1 MTRAENNRIFLLDAY
16 ALIFRA
22 YYAFIR
28 NPIYNSRGQ
37 NSSAIFGFITS
48 LEDLLV
54 REKPSHIAVVFD
66 PPGGTFRHKMYP
78 EYKAN
83 REATPEDIKL
93 AVPYIKRLIEAY
105 NIPVIEIPQYEADD
119 VIGTL
124 ATKASEEG
132 YTTYMMTPDKD
143 FAQLVGENIYIYK
156 PARSGNEPEVW
167 GVEEVKKNF
176 GVEKPEQ
183 VQDILALWGDASD
196 NIPGCPGIGEKTS
209 KKLIQDYHSI
219 EGVFQHLDNLKG
231 KMKESLSNSIE
242 QVRLSKVLA
251 TIKTD
256 VPIELDMNS
265 FKMDPPDTGAL
276 KNVFEELG
284 FKTLATRVFNR
295 IKQQEKEDQGIAPVT
310 MEDSIKELNL
320 FPADSRLKDIQS
332 IHVNYQL
339 VDIPKS
345 LQELAGVLGKQT
357 EFCFDTET
365 TGIDAMNAEM
375 VCITL
380 SFLQGEAY
388 YVPVPANMNEAI
400 AFLAPLKKVFEN
412 EKLGKIG
419 QNLKFDIQILRNY
432 HIEVKG
438 PLFDTMLAHYLIQ
451 PELRHNLTF
460 LSETYLGYKPIPIE
474 SLIGE
479 KGRGQKTMRDVPR
492 EKILDYACEDADV
505 TFQLKNILAV
515 ELEKNGMMDLA
526 MKVEMPLIRVLNDME
541 STGVR
546 IETGVLEQFSR
557 ELQSDILEKEEN
569 IYRLASTRFNISS
582 PRQLGEILFEKMEII
597 KDPPK
602 TKTGQYSTGEEV
614 LVDLVDKHVIIQEIL
629 DHRSMTKLLTTY
641 VETLPK
647 LINPRTGR
655 VHTSFNQAVT
665 STGRLSST
673 NPNLQNIPIREERG
687 REIRKAFIAADDQHV
702 LLSADYSQIELRL
715 MAHMSEDPAM
725 IDAFLRA
732 EDIHTATASKIFN
745 VSLAEVTREM
755 RGRAKTAN
763 FGIIYGISAFGLSQ
777 RLRISRAE
785 AKELIEGYFR
795 TYPGVRK
802 YMEKTIQE
810 ARDKGYVSTL
820 LGRRR
825 YLPDIHSK
833 NAVVRGFAERNAIN
847 APIQGSAA
855 DIIKIAMV
863 NIHHKMT
870 KASFGSRMIL
880 QVHDELVFDVSLSE
894 KELIT
899 SLVKEE
905 MESAIKLKVPLITE
919 TGLGKNWLD
928 AH

>member
-505 TFQLKNILAV
+505 TFQLKNILAA

-870 KASFGSRMIL
+870 KASIGSRMIL